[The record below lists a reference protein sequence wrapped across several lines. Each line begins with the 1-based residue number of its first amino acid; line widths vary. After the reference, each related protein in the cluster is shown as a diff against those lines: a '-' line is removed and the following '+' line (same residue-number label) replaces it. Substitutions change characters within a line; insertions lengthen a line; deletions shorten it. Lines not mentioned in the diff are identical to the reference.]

1 MNKHF
6 FTAGAIALMGFFVLT
21 AFGGKTLAEQQ
32 AEVANAVT
40 AKLDELRAQMDV
52 ACKARIDA
60 EVKSRYNQFLLDESA
75 KTTSKGGTAAAK
87 PAPKPATKPAPA
99 PAPTTKPA
107 PTTTTPSQD
116 RWNTGQTKEQQ
127 QQQQQSQDR
136 WNTGQTKETQQQNQQ
151 SQDRW
156 KKSGGN

>member
-1 MNKHF
+1 MNKKF
-6 FTAGAIALMGFFVLT
+6 FMASAFALMGFFVLT

-32 AEVANAVT
+32 AEIANAVT

-60 EVKSRYNQFLLDESA
+60 EVKARYNQYLLDESA
-75 KTTSKGGTAAAK
+75 KTTSKGGVSTAK
-87 PAPKPATKPAPA
+87 PAPKPAAKPTPT
-99 PAPTTKPA
+99 PTTKPA
-107 PTTTTPSQD
+107 PTTTTTPSQD

-136 WNTGQTKETQQQNQQ
+136 WNTGQNKETQQQNQQ

>member
-1 MNKHF
+1 MNKQF
-6 FTAGAIALMGFFVLT
+6 FMAGAFALMGFFVLT

-52 ACKARIDA
+52 ACKARVDA
-60 EVKSRYNQFLLDESA
+60 EVKARYNQYLLDESA
-75 KTTSKGGTAAAK
+75 KTTSKGGVSK